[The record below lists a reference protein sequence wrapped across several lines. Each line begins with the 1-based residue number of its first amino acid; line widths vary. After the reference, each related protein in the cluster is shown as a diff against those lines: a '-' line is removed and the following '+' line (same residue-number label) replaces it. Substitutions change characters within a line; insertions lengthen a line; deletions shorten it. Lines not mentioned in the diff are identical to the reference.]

1 MSENTAT
8 ARSWWVPLAVTALA
22 ALLRFPLLDIFP
34 SSTPDEGGWPLAVR
48 SWVDD
53 GDRTYDLHSAPG
65 YHVLLGIPFAIAG
78 SSFEV
83 ARAASVTAGLAALLL
98 WFFAVAKAAGRP
110 AAVVSAL
117 LIATSFDAI
126 TNDRRALI
134 EPYQMLAMSALF
146 WAWCTRERWRGI
158 WIALLTAA
166 LLLTKAIA
174 IVFVAAFGASTVLE
188 SARELGKRRADRV
201 ALAAGVGLAVATYL
215 GLYLSDPPT
224 FLRGWGDNV
233 GLATYQAS
241 DALFRVGR
249 FGFAPETVKTSLL
262 ALSHADP
269 VIFSVA
275 TLGLVAALQRRLL
288 LPLALGIPFT
298 LGFLLLQVWQAGNYF
313 HPITPMACVLAG
325 WWLSTK
331 RKRWQLAVLGAAML
345 FSGVRFARGIS
356 AADPAE
362 RMATAEFEAR
372 RQPSDHVLSA
382 AYLSMRLPGAVTSY
396 PEFPLPYMPTLD
408 TLRARGITWLLY
420 DKREWAHAH
429 RQLPPDS
436 VSVWLESC
444 CVAEPGL
451 GGGVF
456 LAYRVR

>member
-1 MSENTAT
+1 
-8 ARSWWVPLAVTALA
+8 VIALA

-34 SSTPDEGGWPLAVR
+34 GSTPDEGGWPLAVR

-78 SSFEV
+78 SSYEV
-83 ARAASVTAGLAALLL
+83 ARTASVTAAVIALAF
-98 WFFAVAKAAGRP
+98 WFFAVAKAVGRP
-110 AAVVSAL
+110 AAVISAL

-146 WAWCTRERWRGI
+146 WAWCTREHRRGV

-174 IVFVAAFGASTVLE
+174 IVFVAAFGASTFLE
-188 SARELGKRRADRV
+188 SARELGKRRADRL
-201 ALAAGVGLAVATYL
+201 ALAAGVGLAVAVYI

-233 GLATYQAS
+233 GLATYEAS
-241 DALFRVGR
+241 DAVFRVGR

-269 VIFSVA
+269 VVYAVA
-275 TLGLVAALQRRLL
+275 LLGFVAALKRRVL
-288 LPLALGIPFT
+288 LPLAFGIPFT

-313 HPITPMACVLAG
+313 HPITPMACILAG
-325 WWLSTK
+325 WWLSTQ
-331 RKRWQLAVLGAAML
+331 RKQWQVAVLCAAVSL
-345 FSGVRFARGIS
+345 SGVRFARGVA

-362 RMATAEFEAR
+362 RIATADFEAR
-372 RQPSDHVLSA
+372 LQPTDHVLSA
-382 AYLSMRLPGAVTSY
+382 AYLSMRLSGTVTSY
-396 PEFPLPYMPTLD
+396 PEFPLPYLPSLD
-408 TLRARGITWLLY
+408 TLRARKITWLLY
-420 DKREWAHAH
+420 DKREWANAH
-429 RQLPPDS
+429 RRLPPDS
-436 VSVWLESC
+436 VRAWLDSC
-444 CVAEPGL
+444 CVVEPGI

>member
-8 ARSWWVPLAVTALA
+8 ARSWWVPLAVIALA

-34 SSTPDEGGWPLAVR
+34 GSTPDEGGWPLAVR

-65 YHVLLGIPFAIAG
+65 YHVLLGIPFAVAG
-78 SSFEV
+78 SSYEV
-83 ARAASVTAGLAALLL
+83 ARAASVTVGLIALMF
-98 WFFAVAKAAGRP
+98 WFFAVS
-110 AAVVSAL
+110 AAVGRAAAVIATL

-134 EPYQMLAMSALF
+134 EPYQILVMSALF
-146 WAWCTRERWRGI
+146 WAWSTREHRRMW

-174 IVFVAAFGASTVLE
+174 IVFVGAFGVSTWID
-188 SARELGKRRADRV
+188 SARDLRVRRADRV
-201 ALAAGVGLAVATYL
+201 ALLAGIGLAVVTYF

-233 GLATYQAS
+233 GLAAYEAS
-241 DALFRVGR
+241 DAVVRVGR
-249 FGFAPETVKTSLL
+249 FGIAPEAVKVSLL
-262 ALSHADP
+262 SLAHADP
-269 VIFSVA
+269 VVFA
-275 TLGLVAALQRRLL
+275 LAALGLVAALKRRVL

-325 WWLSTK
+325 WWISTQN
-331 RKRWQLAVLGAAML
+331 RRWQMALVALAVML
-345 FSGVRFARGIS
+345 SGTRFARGIS

-362 RMATAEFEAR
+362 RNAMAEFELR
-372 RQPSDHVLSA
+372 LQPGDHVLSA
-382 AYLSMRLPGAVTSY
+382 AYLSMRLPGTVTSY
-396 PEFPLPYMPTLD
+396 PEFPLPYLPPLD
-408 TLRARGITWLLY
+408 TLRARKITWLLY
-420 DKREWAHAH
+420 DKRQWGTAHS
-429 RQLPPDS
+429 RLPQDS
-436 VSVWLESC
+436 VTTWLDFC
-444 CVAEPGL
+444 CIAQPGL
-451 GGGVF
+451 GGDVF

>member
-8 ARSWWVPLAVTALA
+8 ARSWWVLLAVIALA

-34 SSTPDEGGWPLAVR
+34 GSTPDEGGWPLAVR

-83 ARAASVTAGLAALLL
+83 ARAASVTAGLIALLF
-98 WFFAVAKAAGRP
+98 WFFAASAAAGRT
-110 AAVVSAL
+110 AALISAL

-146 WAWCTRERWRGI
+146 WAWSTRERRRSI
-158 WIALLTAA
+158 WIALLTAV

-174 IVFVAAFGASTVLE
+174 IVFVGAFGVSTWFE
-188 SARELGKRRADRV
+188 STRDPRTRRADRL
-201 ALAAGVGLAVATYL
+201 ALLAGVGLAIAAYL

-233 GLATYQAS
+233 GLATYEAS

-262 ALSHADP
+262 AMSHADP
-269 VIFSVA
+269 VVLAAALMGF
-275 TLGLVAALQRRLL
+275 VAALKKRVL
-288 LPLALGIPFT
+288 LPLAFGIPFT

-313 HPITPMACVLAG
+313 HPITPMACILAG
-325 WWLSTK
+325 WWVSTQ
-331 RKRWQLAVLGAAML
+331 RRQWQVALVFSAAL
-345 FSGVRFARGIS
+345 LSGVRIVRGAS

-362 RMATAEFEAR
+362 RIATVELATR
-372 RQPSDHVLSA
+372 LQGSDHVLSA
-382 AYLSMRLPGAVTSY
+382 AYLAMRLPGAVTSY
-396 PEFPLPYMPTLD
+396 PEFPPPYMPALD
-408 TLRARGITWLLY
+408 TLRARSITWLLY
-420 DKREWAHAH
+420 DKREWAYAH
-429 RQLPPDS
+429 RQVPQDS
-436 VSVWLESC
+436 VRAWLNSC